1 MTERNKDGCGGYM
14 FYQASRTDSPDQAI
28 QSNEWL
34 GSLPEW
40 DTPEEGQNYLEGIV
54 NSLASLR

>member
-1 MTERNKDGCGGYM
+1 M
-14 FYQASRTDSPDQAI
+14 FYQASRTESPDQAI

-40 DTPEEGQNYLEGIV
+40 DTPGEGQNYLEGIV